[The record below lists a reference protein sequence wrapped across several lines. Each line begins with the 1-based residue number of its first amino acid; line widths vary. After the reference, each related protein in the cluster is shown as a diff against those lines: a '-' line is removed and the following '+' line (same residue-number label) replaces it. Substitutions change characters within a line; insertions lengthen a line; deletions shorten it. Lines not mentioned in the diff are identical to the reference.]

1 MENLL
6 GTLKR
11 ENKEREKRLIIA
23 DRKLISDMVAYVKT
37 QKLCDYDVEQ
47 VRKKMIRNALH
58 LYGSKKKNFR
68 NVVGE
73 DYREYCDK
81 LCEGTRKMTTKEF
94 LLSRSVTMILAF
106 ALMYAARLI
115 DVLITGGS
123 FLKAPV
129 DINMGFIT
137 ATLALMVGIAVT
149 YGYVEKMMKETGTA
163 LTQKQS
169 MGMLGILFVIVVVA
183 ALGGQFL
190 SDIHLF
196 NVTWWIPVVIMAAL
210 YAILKF
216 FYIQYENQLAKEA

>member
-37 QKLCDYDVEQ
+37 QKICDYDVEQ
-47 VRKKMIRNALH
+47 IRKKIIRNALH
-58 LYGSKKKNFR
+58 LYGNRKKNFR
-68 NVVGE
+68 QVVGE
-73 DYREYCDK
+73 DYREYCEK
-81 LCEGTRKMTTKEF
+81 LCVGARKMTTKEF

-115 DVLITGGS
+115 DVLITGGN
-123 FLKAPV
+123 FFKAPV
-129 DINMGFIT
+129 DINMGFVV
-137 ATLALMVGIAVT
+137 ATLALMIGIAVT
-149 YGYVEKMMKETGTA
+149 YGYVEKMMKETGSA

-196 NVTWWIPVVIMAAL
+196 EVTWWIPVIILAAI
-210 YAILKF
+210 YAILKML
-216 FYIQYENQLAKEA
+216 YIRYENRLAKDA